1 MPGGSQ
7 CLDAAQDLVNIVR
20 NRAANPAGFVHT
32 YIDNS
37 KPQGGFTT
45 TPAAN
50 YFIKPYAA
58 GFFAG
63 LGQAGARKYVHFER
77 RLELGMEGQ
86 RFFDLVRYGQ
96 AEATAELNCLCCK
109 RSRLWIS
116 TSARSCIRSEW
127 YAICNSST
135 GN

>member
-1 MPGGSQ
+1 MPGRSRKPGCCTGS
-7 CLDAAQDLVNIVR
+7 VNIVR

-63 LGQAGARKYVHFER
+63 LGQAGARKYVQFER
-77 RLELGMEGQ
+77 RLELAMEGQ

-96 AEATAELNCLCCK
+96 PKQLLN
-109 RSRLWIS
+109 
-116 TSARSCIRSEW
+116 
-127 YAICNSST
+127 
-135 GN
+135 